1 MTLKTETVLP
11 RSGTHVRNGFT
22 ATRAL
27 FRGLDFHA
35 TGSITR
41 DEACRQFGHGVAQGF
56 TRYIAKETGDVKPVQ
71 SFHTSSEIESMALI
85 HMVLVCLLFCT
96 RFVSVCQGD
105 PVS

>member
-1 MTLKTETVLP
+1 MAP
-11 RSGTHVRNGFT
+11 NVRNGFT

-35 TGSITR
+35 AGSITR
-41 DEACRQFGHGVAQGF
+41 DEACRRFGHGVAQGF

-96 RFVSVCQGD
+96 RFVSVC
-105 PVS
+105 V